1 MTLTDLHTHLL
12 PNIDDG
18 SRSIVQSVEVLRDF
32 RADGVQ
38 AVVLTPHIRAGEIAE
53 AGEAHLRRRDAALE
67 ELSGRTPP
75 EPRLYLGFE
84 IMLDEPLPSLVTG
97 DRRFSLV
104 GSRYYLVE
112 FPLGV
117 VAEFTTRV
125 LERIAAAGVVP
136 LVAHAER
143 YDACSVEMVQAWRG
157 VGAKIQVDATTLA
170 RPTTRGR
177 RARALLTAGLADLL
191 ASDNHGDGRSVR
203 TGARFLREQTEAAAA
218 ETVANLLTVENPKAV
233 IEDREMSDVPPI
245 RFSDGL
251 VARLR
256 RVLRT

>member
-1 MTLTDLHTHLL
+1 VIDLHTHLL

-18 SRSIVQSVEVLRDF
+18 SRSVVQSVEVLRDF

-38 AVVLTPHIRAGEIAE
+38 GVVLTPHIRASEIA
-53 AGEAHLRRRDAALE
+53 AGGEPHLRRREAALE

-75 EPRLYLGFE
+75 EPQLHLGFE
-84 IMLDEPLPSLVTG
+84 IMLDEPLPPLAVG

-117 VAEFTTRV
+117 VADFTTRV
-125 LERIAAAGVVP
+125 LGRI
-136 LVAHAER
+136 
-143 YDACSVEMVQAWRG
+143 ACSVEMVQAWRE
-157 VGAKIQVDATTLA
+157 VGAKIQVDATTLS

-177 RARALLTAGLADLL
+177 RARALLGAGLADLL
-191 ASDNHGDGRSVR
+191 ASDNHGDGRSMR
-203 TGARFLREQTEAAAA
+203 TGARFLREQTAAAAA
-218 ETVANLLTVENPKAV
+218 ETAANLLTVENPRAV

-256 RVLRT
+256 RVLRA

>member
-1 MTLTDLHTHLL
+1 VIDLHTHLL

-18 SRSIVQSVEVLRDF
+18 SRSVVQSVEVLRDF
-32 RADGVQ
+32 HADGVQ
-38 AVVLTPHIRAGEIAE
+38 GVVLTPHIRASEIETEGEV
-53 AGEAHLRRRDAALE
+53 HLRRREAALE
-67 ELSGRTPP
+67 ELSGRTPH

-84 IMLDEPLPSLVTG
+84 IMLDEPLSPLSVG

-117 VAEFTTRV
+117 VADFTTRV

-143 YDACSVEMVQAWRG
+143 YDTCSVGMVQAWRE
-157 VGAKIQVDATTLA
+157 VGAKVQVDATTLT

-177 RARALLTAGLADLL
+177 KARALLGAGLADLL
-191 ASDNHGDGRSVR
+191 ASDNHGDGRTVR
-203 TGARFLREQTEAAAA
+203 TGARFLREQTAAAAAA
-218 ETVANLLTVENPKAV
+218 ETAASLLTVENPRAV

-245 RFSDGL
+245 RFNDGL

-256 RVLRT
+256 RVLRA

>member
-1 MTLTDLHTHLL
+1 MIDLHTHLL
-12 PNIDDG
+12 PNVDDG
-18 SRSIVQSVEVLRDF
+18 SRSVVQSVEVLRDF
-32 RADGVQ
+32 RADGVKG
-38 AVVLTPHIRAGEIAE
+38 VVLTPHIRASEIVAQGEV
-53 AGEAHLRRRDAALE
+53 HLRRREAALE
-67 ELSGRTPP
+67 ELSGRMPS
-75 EPRLYLGFE
+75 EPKLYLGFE
-84 IMLDEPLPSLVTG
+84 IMLDEPLPPLATG

-117 VAEFTTRV
+117 VADFTTRV
-125 LERIAAAGVVP
+125 LQRIAAAGVVP

-143 YDACSVEMVQAWRG
+143 YDACSVEVVRAWREA
-157 VGAKIQVDATTLA
+157 GAKIQVDATTLT

-177 RARALLTAGLADLL
+177 RARALLDAGLADSL

-203 TGARFLREQTEAAAA
+203 AGARFLREQTDTAA
-218 ETVANLLTVENPKAV
+218 ETVAHLLTIENPGAV

>member
-1 MTLTDLHTHLL
+1 VIDLHTHLL

-18 SRSIVQSVEVLRDF
+18 SRSVVQSVEVLRDF

-38 AVVLTPHIRAGEIAE
+38 GVVLTPHIRASEIVAG
-53 AGEAHLRRRDAALE
+53 GEAQLRRREAALE

-84 IMLDEPLPSLVTG
+84 IMLDEPLAPLATG

-117 VAEFTTRV
+117 VADFTTRV

-143 YDACSVEMVQAWRG
+143 YDACSVEVVQAWRE
-157 VGAKIQVDATTLA
+157 VGAKIQVDATTLT

-177 RARALLTAGLADLL
+177 RARALLGAGLADLL
-191 ASDNHGDGRSVR
+191 ASDNHGDGRTMG
-203 TGARFLREQTEAAAA
+203 TGARFLREQAAMAAA
-218 ETVANLLTVENPKAV
+218 ETAANLLTVENPGAV
-233 IEDREMSDVPPI
+233 IEDRAMSDVPPI